1 MNAKQVIPYRTYT
14 FQTPLS
20 ESEIQAVVR
29 KHAHLGQWD
38 GLLIKSKPYYGQ
50 LSAGYF
56 EIRETGAHK
65 RHSHKPALSV
75 FIQPQGAF
83 QRVVLTVK
91 PHGLVL
97 SLAILFVGSCLF
109 FLLLNLWH
117 FLRTW
122 DPAPVV
128 NYIFIVAIVGGI
140 FVLPFH
146 FAAERILHFWK
157 RELRL
162 QP

>member
-1 MNAKQVIPYRTYT
+1 MKPVIPYRPYT

-20 ESEIQAVVR
+20 DGEINALVQ
-29 KHAHLGQWD
+29 KHAHLGAWD
-38 GLLIKSKPYYGQ
+38 GMLIKSKPYYGE
-50 LSAGYF
+50 LTSGHF

-65 RHSHKPALSV
+65 RHSHKPALSAY
-75 FIQPQGAF
+75 IRLQDAGQ
-83 QRVVLTVK
+83 QVVLTVK

-97 SLAILFVGSCLF
+97 GLATLIVGSCWF

-117 FLRTW
+117 FFRTW

-128 NYIFIVAIVGGI
+128 TYIFIVAIVTGI
-140 FVLPFH
+140 FVLPFQ

-162 QP
+162 QT